1 MGAAE
6 TDMTVVSVLRL
17 RVRPG
22 KETELVS
29 AFAELRI
36 FERSRESGG
45 FLGGRLLC
53 PIGGGPFLVIAEWE
67 TASDY
72 QGWLDNPAREEI
84 GGRLEHLVDEDVQAG
99 ELYEER

>member
-1 MGAAE
+1 
-6 TDMTVVSVLRL
+6 MTVISVLRL
-17 RVRPG
+17 PVRPG
-22 KETELVS
+22 KESELVS

-53 PIGGGPFLVIAEWE
+53 PIAGGPFLVVAEWE
-67 TASDY
+67 SASDY
-72 QGWLDNPAREEI
+72 QGWLDNPAREEL
-84 GGRLEHLVDEDVQAG
+84 GGRLEHLVAENVEAG